1 MKKIDLKKLENL
13 MIKNYKRQISFQELQ
28 KNFFENDIER
38 IEYIKSELEKAYIE
52 KNEKIDSGLFSI
64 IRADLSPFS
73 ISKKSE

>member
-52 KNEKIDSGLFSI
+52 KK
-64 IRADLSPFS
+64 R
-73 ISKKSE
+73 KKC